1 MEKGEKKLVSKFKGP
16 YWILAKIGAVNY
28 RIQEA
33 ETSRPQVVH
42 HNRMKPYFPRDPVQ
56 IPNWVTK
63 ITKKT
68 TKGVELEGD
77 PDTNGNTKDVE
88 MEVRPAPRRLAKKVT
103 VRPKKLRKVRRK
115 KPTNPDIVTE
125 EDASANTTTN
135 ENPLYKTRSGRAVR
149 PPKRD

>member
-1 MEKGEKKLVSKFKGP
+1 M
-16 YWILAKIGAVNY
+16 LAKIGAVNY

-68 TKGVELEGD
+68 TKGVEAEGD

-103 VRPKKLRKVRRK
+103 VRPKKLRKIRRK
-115 KPTNPDIVTE
+115 KPTNPDIDTMPTKYR
-125 EDASANTTTN
+125 SRTY
-135 ENPLYKTRSGRAVR
+135 LYCWGRVSSSYRRNGWHSGLELL
-149 PPKRD
+149 